1 MEYSGVSSLG
11 SRVQVP
17 SEWLPVLAKI
27 QELSLAGKI
36 AFLKIISAY
45 NHSEA
50 MYVASTL
57 GSDMATPLVP
67 TNSAEHRIALIV
79 RWLASP
85 EFSPEEKEAMVW
97 AWKLKDFT
105 TVSEAESN
113 PNVPLGVRMLL
124 RQVR

>member
-1 MEYSGVSSLG
+1 MQYSGVSSLG
-11 SRVQVP
+11 SSIQVP
-17 SEWLPVLAKI
+17 SEWMPVLAKV
-27 QELSLAGKI
+27 QEFALPAQI
-36 AFLKIISAY
+36 AFLRVISAF

-50 MYVASTL
+50 MQVASTL
-57 GSDMATPLVP
+57 GRDMATPLVP

-85 EFSPEEKEAMVW
+85 EFSPEEKVAMVE

-124 RQVR
+124 KGAR